1 LHAAATGEGEEE
13 EEEEEEKGVKVTWH
27 GGCC

>member
-1 LHAAATGEGEEE
+1 LHAAATGEGEE

>member
-1 LHAAATGEGEEE
+1 LHAAATGEG
-13 EEEEEEKGVKVTWH
+13 EEEEKGVKVTWH

>member
-1 LHAAATGEGEEE
+1 LHAAATGEGE